1 MIKFKRESF
10 HPRNK
15 IINSHEIQ
23 QLLDD
28 LFLKKFELDSFKI
41 NDISSKKNILNNS
54 VLFLDKSSEN
64 KFYNNNNLLI
74 ITNNLEIFDSKLNQ
88 NLILVNN
95 LSKSYNLIVNNLF
108 FHDDSIDFNDDYDLV
123 NNSLISKYAK
133 IDSSSKILGNCVI
146 GRGVKIG
153 KKCIIKNNVVI
164 KNTIISDNVIICDNS
179 TIGSTGFGFEINNL
193 GSSNISPQIGIVFIG
208 NNVHIGA
215 NCSIDRGKID
225 ATYIGEN
232 SMIDNLVHI
241 AHNVYIE
248 RNACIAAQSGISGS
262 VSIGK
267 NLISGGQSGYAG
279 HINIGDNVIVAAKS
293 GVTKNIKDNSKVA
306 GFPAINIYD
315 WKKNIIKNKK

>member
-1 MIKFKRESF
+1 MIKFNREIF

-15 IINSHEIQ
+15 IINSTDIH

-28 LFLKKFELDSFKI
+28 LLLKKSKLSNFKI
-41 NDISSKKNILNNS
+41 LDVSSKKNLLNNS
-54 VLFLDKSSEN
+54 VLFLDEKS
-64 KFYNNNNLLI
+64 NNEAYDNNDLLI
-74 ITNNLEIFDSKLNQ
+74 ITNNIKIFEDRLNK
-88 NLILVNN
+88 NLILVSSI
-95 LSKSYNLIVNNLF
+95 SKSYNIIVNKLF
-108 FHDDSIDFNDDYDLV
+108 YHEDSIDFEDEYDLV
-123 NNSLISKYAK
+123 DNSLISKYAE
-133 IDSSSKILGNCVI
+133 IDSSSKIFGNCVI

-164 KNTIISDNVIICDNS
+164 KNSIISDNVIICDNS
-179 TIGSTGFGFEINNL
+179 TIGSTGFGFELDNL
-193 GSSNISPQIGIVFIG
+193 GSININPQIGIVYIG
-208 NNVHIGA
+208 DNVHIGA
-215 NCSIDRGKID
+215 NCTVDRGKID
-225 ATYIGEN
+225 VTYIGEN

-241 AHNVYIE
+241 AHNVSID

>member
-15 IINSHEIQ
+15 IINSLEIQ
-23 QLLDD
+23 HLLKN

-41 NDISSKKNILNNS
+41 WDVSSKKNILDNS
-54 VLFLDKSSEN
+54 VLFLDKSSKNAYHNN
-64 KFYNNNNLLI
+64 KDLLI
-74 ITNNLEIFDSKLNQ
+74 ITNNTKIFDDKLNH
-88 NLILVNN
+88 NIILVSN

-108 FHDDSIDFNDDYDLV
+108 FHDDCIDFNDDYDLV
-123 NNSLISKYAK
+123 DNSLISKYAE

-153 KKCIIKNNVVI
+153 KRCIVKNNVVI
-164 KNTIISDNVIICDNS
+164 KNSIISNDVVICDNS

-193 GSSNISPQIGIVFIG
+193 GSVNISPQIGIVFIG

-225 ATYIGEN
+225 VTYIGEN
-232 SMIDNLVHI
+232 SMIDNHVHI
-241 AHNVYIE
+241 AHNVYIDG
-248 RNACIAAQSGISGS
+248 NACIAAQSGISGS

>member
-1 MIKFKRESF
+1 MIEFNRESF

-15 IINSHEIQ
+15 IIYSHETQ
-23 QLLDD
+23 QLLND
-28 LFLKKFELDSFKI
+28 LFLKKFEINNFKI
-41 NDISSKKNILNNS
+41 MDVSSKINILDNS

-64 KFYNNNNLLI
+64 KVYNNKNLLI
-74 ITNNLEIFDSKLNQ
+74 ITNNIDIFDSKLNH
-88 NLILVNN
+88 NLILVSN
-95 LSKSYNLIVNNLF
+95 LSKSYNLIVNSLF
-108 FHDDSIDFNDDYDLV
+108 FHDDCIDFNDDYELI
-123 NNSLISKYAK
+123 NNSLISKYAE

-193 GSSNISPQIGIVFIG
+193 GSVNISPQIGIVFIG

>member
-1 MIKFKRESF
+1 MV
-10 HPRNK
+10 
-15 IINSHEIQ
+15 
-23 QLLDD
+23 D
-28 LFLKKFELDSFKI
+28 L
-41 NDISSKKNILNNS
+41 NIL
-54 VLFLDKSSEN
+54 E
-64 KFYNNNNLLI
+64 Y
-74 ITNNLEIFDSKLNQ
+74 LNH
-88 NLILVNN
+88 NLILVSN

-108 FHDDSIDFNDDYDLV
+108 LHDDCIDFKDDYDLV
-123 NNSLISKYAK
+123 DNSLISKYAEV
-133 IDSSSKILGNCVI
+133 DSSSKILGNCVV

-153 KKCIIKNNVVI
+153 KRCIIKNNVVI
-164 KNTIISDNVIICDNS
+164 KNTIISDNVVICDNS
-179 TIGSTGFGFEINNL
+179 TIGSTGFGFELNNL
-193 GSSNISPQIGIVFIG
+193 GSVNISPQIGIVFIG

-215 NCSIDRGKID
+215 NCSIDRGKLD
-225 ATYIGEN
+225 VTYIGEN
-232 SMIDNLVHI
+232 SMLDNHVHI
-241 AHNVYIE
+241 AHNVYID